1 MKASEELRNTVYLH
15 ENVNAV
21 GYLCIV
27 CRCVAVAGV
36 VKS

>member
-1 MKASEELRNTVYLH
+1 MKASGERRNTVYLH
-15 ENVNAV
+15 EKLNVV
-21 GYLCIV
+21 GYLCTV